1 MGIAIHS
8 LATAEDHADT
18 STLDLAAAL
27 RQDASGLL
35 GTTVQYAELVNCP
48 FHLVLYRIMRPR
60 RFLNSDNPIF
70 AGHTICGW
78 WIFIHRSSCGFT
90 DVSHKLIP
98 PSRGAPLIT

>member
-35 GTTVQYAELVNCP
+35 GTTVQYADLTCGVGPAVRTDSGPGWSPGKETTSVRCRLC
-48 FHLVLYRIMRPR
+48 
-60 RFLNSDNPIF
+60 
-70 AGHTICGW
+70 AG
-78 WIFIHRSSCGFT
+78 R
-90 DVSHKLIP
+90 
-98 PSRGAPLIT
+98 